1 MKLAA
6 QNRGSG
12 ALRDSGSSPVGQ
24 HKRVSISTTS
34 ASSLEYEPGEL
45 PADFHR
51 KVVDLEI
58 KVEMNGMSQNNN
70 QEQIKMLSDLM
81 QLYSVSKINLLY
93 ACFQVCN
100 MVRCTVYN
108 NQDLINEPFHLPQA
122 AIEHYNRTRDE
133 ENYSYYIEKL

>member
-93 ACFQVCN
+93 ACF
-100 MVRCTVYN
+100 MVCTVYN
-108 NQDLINEPFHLPQA
+108 NEDLIDEPFHLPQA